1 MLKGVSFQIELRRL
15 WWVTCSLIAENLV
28 NLQLTKRNWN
38 LTLISFP
45 GREPSISSDTRTD
58 SSTDSYPYKQAHH
71 ESVVSHFS
79 SDSQGTVIYN
89 VDNDAASQSSRDTG
103 SR

>member
-1 MLKGVSFQIELRRL
+1 MKFDIA
-15 WWVTCSLIAENLV
+15 SLAFL
-28 NLQLTKRNWN
+28 
-38 LTLISFP
+38 SSP

-58 SSTDSYPYKQAHH
+58 SSTDSYAYKQAHH

-89 VDNDAASQSSRDTG
+89 VESDAASQSSRDTG
-103 SR
+103 NRYHYICVIIVIR

>member
-1 MLKGVSFQIELRRL
+1 MTFIIAQKDCNLILL
-15 WWVTCSLIAENLV
+15 PSL
-28 NLQLTKRNWN
+28 
-38 LTLISFP
+38 

-71 ESVVSHFS
+71 ESLVSHFS

-89 VDNDAASQSSRDTG
+89 VENDAASQSSRDTG
-103 SR
+103 SRYHCICVITVIKYDDCSGVQ